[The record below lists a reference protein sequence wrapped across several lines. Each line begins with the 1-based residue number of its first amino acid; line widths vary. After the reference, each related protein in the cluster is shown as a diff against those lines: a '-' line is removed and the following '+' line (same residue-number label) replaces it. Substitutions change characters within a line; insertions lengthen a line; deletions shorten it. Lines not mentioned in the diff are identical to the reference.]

1 MSRQHHGLSLGMV
14 RVDEEFI
21 IVVKAIGKLNHADY
35 QVLSPM
41 IDSALQ
47 KVMSS
52 SAKVLVDISEFE
64 GWELRAAWDDFKLGL
79 KHGESFSK
87 IAVYGNNEWRAL
99 GIKVS
104 EWFVSGEI
112 KAFDDYEAAMMWLQ
126 Y

>member
-1 MSRQHHGLSLGMV
+1 MTNQHHGLSLGMV
-14 RVDEEFI
+14 RIDGEFI
-21 IVVKAIGKLNHADY
+21 IVVKAIGKLSHSDY
-35 QVLSPM
+35 AVIAPM
-41 IDSALQ
+41 IDSALL

-79 KHGESFSK
+79 KHGDSFAK

-112 KAFDDYEAAMMWLQ
+112 KAFDDYESAIQWLQ